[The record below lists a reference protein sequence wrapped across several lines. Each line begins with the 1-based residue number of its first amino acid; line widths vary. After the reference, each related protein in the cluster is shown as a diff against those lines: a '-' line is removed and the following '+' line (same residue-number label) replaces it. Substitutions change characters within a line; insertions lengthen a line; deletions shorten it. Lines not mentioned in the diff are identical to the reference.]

1 MSDGVM
7 PQCIE
12 YPVKRLLTM
21 DEAAE
26 YCGMGRESFLHNC
39 PVKPKR
45 IRPGQRGLRYDIR
58 ELDVWIDSLG
68 GDNGPGTADATDW
81 LVRLDGTDED
91 KRRQSLR

>member
-1 MSDGVM
+1 MLRYR
-7 PQCIE
+7 E
-12 YPVKRLLTM
+12 YPIKRLLTI

-26 YCGMGRESFLHNC
+26 YCGMGRESFLLKST
-39 PVKPKR
+39 VKPKR

-58 ELDVWIDSLG
+58 EMDVWIDTLG
-68 GDNGPGTADATDW
+68 ADDDRGTTDATDATDW